1 MLNISLFHAKSGLT
15 SCTKVLCFHQQ
26 SLGMIQILSL
36 SQICNFPVHPMC
48 HGLATDALSSNGRYH
63 IGCIRPMPLANNELS
78 FMTLIPFRLWEHGL
92 TSGQAFS
99 WQKSGLLADG
109 SMTDVIHLSHMISCQ
124 FLVYKTL
131 HFTGQIQSPG

>member
-1 MLNISLFHAKSGLT
+1 MHKSSLFSPT
-15 SCTKVLCFHQQ
+15 
-26 SLGMIQILSL
+26 MIQILSL
-36 SQICNFPVHPMC
+36 SQIYNFPVHPMC
-48 HGLATDALSSNGRYH
+48 QGLATDAPSSNGRYH

-99 WQKSGLLADG
+99 WQKSRLLADG

-124 FLVYKTL
+124 FLVYKNP
-131 HFTGQIQSPG
+131 HFTGQIQSLG